1 MLRKLVQG
9 MENMHVPGGT
19 SGKEPTCQCK
29 RSKRLGFNRRVWKI
43 PWRTAWQPSP
53 VFLPGESHG
62 QRSLTGHSPWGF
74 KELDT
79 TE

>member
-9 MENMHVPGGT
+9 MENMHFPGGT
-19 SGKEPTCQCK
+19 RGKEPTWQCK
-29 RSKRLGFNRRVWKI
+29 IGFNHRVWKI
-43 PWRTAWQPSP
+43 PWRRACQPSP

-62 QRSLTGHSPWGF
+62 QRSLTGHSPWGL
-74 KELDT
+74 KESDM